1 MFRINLIK
9 INQIKTEILSG
20 LTIAIALVP
29 EAISFALLVGAS
41 PQIGLWAAVF
51 MALSTSI
58 FGGRP
63 GLISGAT
70 GATAVI
76 MAGLVSI
83 AGLESLFLGVV
94 VAGLIQ
100 LIIWASGAWKIFKKI
115 PPSAISGFLIALAI
129 MILISQF
136 KYLTIGNPSLTS
148 LILIISTIVL
158 CAAAMIWSSRK
169 FSFPPALVS
178 IAVGCLIGIPLGLA
192 TVGDLSPVT
201 ASLPT
206 LDIPTVSW
214 SLLLTVLPYSFG
226 MAMSGLTESLLTVDS
241 VSTKLNEPGNK
252 AKETFAQG
260 LGNIVSGFFGTM
272 GGCVLVGQTN
282 LNINAGA
289 KHRLSGIVAGLG
301 LALIILVFG
310 KWIEQIPL
318 VGLIGVMMVVVY
330 QTGDWQSVK
339 SRNKINLLSII
350 LTVIISL
357 ATHNLAIGVIFGSI
371 VFYFSKLILK
381 HDTSKE

>member
-1 MFRINLIK
+1 MTIS
-9 INQIKTEILSG
+9 QIKTEILSG

-76 MAGLVSI
+76 MAGLVTTTGI
-83 AGLESLFLGVV
+83 ESLFFGVI
-94 VAGLIQ
+94 VAGIIQ
-100 LIIWASGAWKIFKKI
+100 LIIWSTGLWKIFNKI
-115 PPSAISGFLIALAI
+115 PGSAISGFLIALAI
-129 MILISQF
+129 MIFTSQF
-136 KYLTIGNPSLTS
+136 KYLQIGSPSDST
-148 LILIISTIVL
+148 LIYIITAIILSA
-158 CAAAMIWSSRK
+158 CAMIWSAKR
-169 FSFPPALVS
+169 FNFPPAL
-178 IAVGCLIGIPLGLA
+178 IAITLGTVIGIPFGFA
-192 TVGDLSPVT
+192 TVGDLSNVSSSLPSFKIPE
-201 ASLPT
+201 ASL
-206 LDIPTVSW
+206 D
-214 SLLLTVLPYSFG
+214 LLITVLPYSFG
-226 MAMSGLTESLLTVDS
+226 MAISGLTESLLTVES
-241 VSTKLNEPGNK
+241 VSSKLNDIGNK

-289 KHRLSGIVAGLG
+289 KYRLSGIVAGLG

-318 VGLIGVMMVVVY
+318 VGLIAVMLVVVY
-330 QTGDWQSVK
+330 QTGDWK
-339 SRNKINLLSII
+339 SLYSNNKLNLII
-350 LTVIISL
+350 IISTVIASL
-357 ATHNLAIGVIFGSI
+357 ATHNLAIGVIAGSI
-371 VFYFSKLILK
+371 IFYFSKLITHESTTK
-381 HDTSKE
+381 

>member
-1 MFRINLIK
+1 
-9 INQIKTEILSG
+9 
-20 LTIAIALVP
+20 
-29 EAISFALLVGAS
+29 
-41 PQIGLWAAVF
+41 
-51 MALSTSI
+51 
-58 FGGRP
+58 
-63 GLISGAT
+63 
-70 GATAVI
+70 

-83 AGLESLFLGVV
+83 AGMESLFLGVV
-94 VAGLIQ
+94 VAGIIQ

-129 MILISQF
+129 MILVSQF
-136 KYLTIGNPSLTS
+136 KYLTVGNPSSTS
-148 LILIISTIVL
+148 LILTISTILL
-158 CAAAMIWSSRK
+158 CAATMIWSSRK
-169 FSFPPALVS
+169 FSFPPALVA

-192 TVGDLSPVT
+192 TVGDLSSVT

-206 LDIPTVSW
+206 LNIPTFSW

-226 MAMSGLTESLLTVDS
+226 MAVSGLTESLLTVDS
-241 VSTKLNEPGNK
+241 VSHKLNKPGNK

-282 LNINAGA
+282 LNVNAGA
-289 KHRLSGIVAGLG
+289 KHRLSGIVAGIG

-330 QTGDWQSVK
+330 QTGDWQSIK
-339 SRNKINLLSII
+339 SGNKLNLLSII

-357 ATHNLAIGVIFGSI
+357 ATHNLAMGVIIGSI
-371 VFYFSKLILK
+371 AFYFSKLILK